1 MAEGEGEVVKS
12 PSAHPS
18 DLRRQWA
25 EKQLWATHSPLLQ
38 PCPMGP
44 RHTYTNTVRHYHRMW
59 TCRCTPNTCT
69 LQRFLFPQTHLHT
82 LRLYNKKEIYKL
94 WITFTNSS
102 LENISRDVI
111 GRRGTV
117 NGKPKEM
124 FKFYV
129 LFGYLVW
136 QISQW
141 GFNQGQSIQQTSPQS
156 WLSLAPV
163 NWGTK
168 LVGCLGHPMLAP
180 LCHRFHLKSL
190 ILTNVLRKMWYSLF
204 NRNHNFYLNKQ
215 LYREN

>member
-1 MAEGEGEVVKS
+1 MTEIERGGCAEFERGGRDNEWSSKQLCSFPPVHPVPPNGGPPKCGLVAEGEGEVVKS

-44 RHTYTNTVRHYHRMW
+44 RHTYTNTVRHSHRMW

-129 LFGYLVW
+129 SFWIFSMTNQSV
-136 QISQW
+136 
-141 GFNQGQSIQQTSPQS
+141 GF
-156 WLSLAPV
+156 
-163 NWGTK
+163 
-168 LVGCLGHPMLAP
+168 
-180 LCHRFHLKSL
+180 
-190 ILTNVLRKMWYSLF
+190 
-204 NRNHNFYLNKQ
+204 
-215 LYREN
+215 